1 MDGQVVLQMVFSCE
15 DLATQIT
22 GKVSAGCGEVMDTFK
37 VLLQVAAGYEQ
48 LSTQVTG
55 VRSGNMVC
63 RLMSVQVCLTLP
75 HISH

>member
-1 MDGQVVLQMVFSCE
+1 MDGQVVLQMVVSCE

-55 VRSGNMVC
+55 MRSANMVC

-75 HISH
+75 HIWH

>member
-1 MDGQVVLQMVFSCE
+1 MDGQVVLQMVVSCE
-15 DLATQIT
+15 DLATQKT
-22 GKVSAGCGEVMDTFK
+22 GKVSADCGEVMDMFK

-55 VRSGNMVC
+55 VRCGDMVC
-63 RLMSVQVCLTLP
+63 RLISVQVCLTFP

>member
-1 MDGQVVLQMVFSCE
+1 MDGQVVLQMVVSCE

-22 GKVSAGCGEVMDTFK
+22 GRVSAGCSEVMDTFK

-55 VRSGNMVC
+55 MRSGDMVC
-63 RLMSVQVCLTLP
+63 RLMSAQVCLTLP